1 MAVKLQL
8 RRGTASEWTSADP
21 LLSEGELGLETDTG
35 KFKVGDG
42 VNNWTE
48 LAYSSGVQGPT
59 GATGATGE
67 AGAAG
72 AVGATGATGATGE
85 QGPSGDDGAP
95 GADGST
101 GATGPTGATGATG
114 PQGTDIHF
122 IGSVITV
129 GSLPSSGNNN
139 NDAYIVDEDGNLYV
153 WDGSQWVDAGQIVGP
168 QGPTGATGDTGATG
182 PSGIVSVTGPITN
195 TGTSTEAVIGFDYTT
210 ADSTYVKLTTSSGST
225 QAIYGVNQFISN
237 ATAASPLIARGMT
250 GQGAPLQQWQNNS
263 GTAVAS
269 VTATGR
275 LVATSIDGGSA

>member
-1 MAVKLQL
+1 M
-8 RRGTASEWTSADP
+8 
-21 LLSEGELGLETDTG
+21 
-35 KFKVGDG
+35 
-42 VNNWTE
+42 
-48 LAYSSGVQGPT
+48 
-59 GATGATGE
+59 
-67 AGAAG
+67 
-72 AVGATGATGATGE
+72 
-85 QGPSGDDGAP
+85 
-95 GADGST
+95 
-101 GATGPTGATGATG
+101 
-114 PQGTDIHF
+114 
-122 IGSVITV
+122 
-129 GSLPSSGNNN
+129 PSSGNNN

-168 QGPTGATGDTGATG
+168 VGPTGATGDTGATG

-237 ATAASPLIARGMT
+237 ATMASPLIARGMT